1 MTVYHVISVAG
12 GWMRDSIANLPL
24 ANCMELTSANTGQSN
39 SPPDCLDLDGFESQ
53 SLPTKK
59 PHRKVWFFCWQRM
72 RDSNPRKRSQ
82 SPVCYRYTNPLFGTV
97 ILYPIIRKCQGLFF
111 VFMGCAKNAPHFC
124 YSPSG
129 AASGGASGA
138 GSGTGSGVTSGSGFG
153 AAWVAGGS
161 LGT

>member
-1 MTVYHVISVAG
+1 
-12 GWMRDSIANLPL
+12 MRDSIANLPL

-97 ILYPIIRKCQGLFF
+97 ILYPIIWKSQELFF
-111 VFMGCAKNAPHFC
+111 SFSCGIRRKRTPQGIPYV
-124 YSPSG
+124 
-129 AASGGASGA
+129 
-138 GSGTGSGVTSGSGFG
+138 SGVTSVCGSGFASGWG
-153 AAWVAGGS
+153 AGGAWVAGGWVAGVS